1 LTHAGGT
8 HTLRTMRTAYD
19 VIESAMAL
27 SPQERASIAL
37 RLLRS
42 LEETPARV
50 DDDDRLATEVARR
63 MAEVRAGSVALLD
76 GPGAIESIRRAIGK

>member
-1 LTHAGGT
+1 
-8 HTLRTMRTAYD
+8 MRTAHD

>member
-1 LTHAGGT
+1 
-8 HTLRTMRTAYD
+8 MRTAHD

-42 LEETPARV
+42 LEEAPARV
-50 DDDDRLATEVARR
+50 DDDRLATEVARR

>member
-1 LTHAGGT
+1 MTHAGGT
-8 HTLRTMRTAYD
+8 HNLRTMRTAHD

-42 LEETPARV
+42 LEEAPARV
-50 DDDDRLATEVARR
+50 DDDCLATEVARR

-76 GPGAIESIRRAIGK
+76 GPGAIDSIRLAIGK

>member
-1 LTHAGGT
+1 
-8 HTLRTMRTAYD
+8 MRTAYD

-50 DDDDRLATEVARR
+50 DDDDRLTTEVARR

>member
-1 LTHAGGT
+1 
-8 HTLRTMRTAYD
+8 MRTAHD

-42 LEETPARV
+42 LEEARARV
-50 DDDDRLATEVARR
+50 DDNDDDDDRLATEVARR
-63 MAEVRAGSVALLD
+63 MAEVRTGSVTLLD
-76 GPGAIESIRRAIGK
+76 GPSAIESIRRAIGK

>member
-1 LTHAGGT
+1 
-8 HTLRTMRTAYD
+8 MRTAYD

>member
-1 LTHAGGT
+1 
-8 HTLRTMRTAYD
+8 MRTAHD

-42 LEETPARV
+42 LEGAPAHLE

-63 MAEVRAGSVALLD
+63 MAEVRAGSVALVD
-76 GPGAIESIRRAIGK
+76 GPGAIESIRRAIAK

>member
-1 LTHAGGT
+1 
-8 HTLRTMRTAYD
+8 MRTAYD

-42 LEETPARV
+42 LEEAPARV
-50 DDDDRLATEVARR
+50 DDDRLATEVARR